1 MSSLFGGKKT
11 STTQGTSTNS
21 AYPELHD
28 QLSGAVGNAGGAS
41 DAIANMLGI
50 GSAGAAGQG
59 AAFDNYKNSTGYN
72 STLDAGS
79 HAITNSN
86 AAHGFLQSGATG
98 KALSNFGQQTNQQ
111 YYQNY
116 MSQLLGLGNLG
127 LGAGSLLGS
136 TANKSTTGTQTDKSK
151 PGLGG
156 LLGTVLTGI
165 PGL

>member
-1 MSSLFGGKKT
+1 MSDLFSSKKT
-11 STTQGTSTNS
+11 SNATSSSTNS

-28 QLSGAVGNAGGAS
+28 ALSGTVGNTGHAS
-41 DAIANMLGI
+41 NAIAAMLGI
-50 GSAGAAGQG
+50 GGDSAAQGQ
-59 AAFDNYKNSTGYN
+59 AFNNYKNSTGYQ

-79 HAITNSN
+79 QAITNNN

-98 KALSNFGQQTNQQ
+98 KALSNYGQQTNQQ

-116 MSQLLGLGNLG
+116 MQQLLGLGNLG

-136 TANKSTTGTQTDKSK
+136 TANKTSTGTQTDKSK

-156 LLGTVLTGI
+156 LIGSLAAGI